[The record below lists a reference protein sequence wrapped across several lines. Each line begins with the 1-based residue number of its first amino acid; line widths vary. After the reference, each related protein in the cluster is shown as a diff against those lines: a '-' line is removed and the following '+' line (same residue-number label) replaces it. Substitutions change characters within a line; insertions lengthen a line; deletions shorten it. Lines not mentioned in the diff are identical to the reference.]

1 MLKKK
6 FIVSM
11 KEKLLLEKGILLK
24 KLNSTSDIDSDGDDT
39 DAIQAHILLDL
50 QQRFAGMN
58 NQKLSSIDEAIRK
71 IDDNSYGVCTDCE
84 EDISEKRLLA
94 NPYFITCIS
103 CAEAREVDEKQRKKQ
118 VY

>member
-6 FIVSM
+6 FIFSM
-11 KEKLLLEKGILLK
+11 KEKLLLEKGDLIK
-24 KLNSTSDIDSDGDDT
+24 KMCSAPDIDSDGDET

-58 NQKLSSIDEAIRK
+58 NKKISSIDDAIRK
-71 IDDNSYGVCTDCE
+71 IDDNSYGICIDCE